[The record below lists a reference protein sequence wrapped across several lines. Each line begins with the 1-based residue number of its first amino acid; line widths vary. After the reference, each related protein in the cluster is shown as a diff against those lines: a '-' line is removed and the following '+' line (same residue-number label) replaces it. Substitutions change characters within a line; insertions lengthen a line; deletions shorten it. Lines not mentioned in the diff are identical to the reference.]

1 MDLSYLNLPDLS
13 SVLESNLEMDLNLS
27 LTNTANQGSFLKQEM
42 NEGSNAFSGIVE
54 SQNLRNSTHYMNN
67 VSQDLYDNSEILPVS
82 SPTSGSEMD
91 LYENQQQNGFETKKK
106 TQKNIQIEIKKEGY
120 SNLTDLSNQ
129 QVEPLPNKRRR
140 KGPII
145 IYKKKKKKKK
155 KKPAT
160 RKKQQPKVANNLNKG
175 KKIRMEENPQSSNNG
190 AFQTNQ
196 NGKQKE
202 QENEEQKKQNSEYL
216 KLMTRQQ
223 ITLSEEAIEK
233 RQELL
238 KIKSVKQVRK
248 MPEEEKRLR
257 RMEKNRVSARR
268 TRERK
273 KAYWTNLEQSLKL
286 LTKENESLRQENERF
301 RSALNDKDQ
310 QILQLHQL
318 LGEYQQGNTRSNSN
332 SNSNIN
338 INTNMNFHTN
348 SNFDSNTEKKK
359 KKTDQN
365 KLFDFFS
372 NLTSISVSEEFE
384 NDENNLSLL
393 DNIDQDNHL
402 ESSFLKNN
410 QDFSISNQNN
420 NNDINIHNGNF
431 DKNRKRRLMSD
442 PNLNPKKI
450 FGGSLL
456 IILLLFGIF
465 FNFQIW
471 PFSNSDSS
479 KNSNSMINIVPLS
492 VPAFSKMGNNK
503 QKHIELVSADDE
515 VNDRCDF
522 NDDGNNFSQE
532 STFSDEYSSCSN
544 QKKEKRKNKKQ
555 SAIKNPIPKKLIDAP
570 PYINHYC
577 TQILVEYNT
586 NCQEYVD
593 PIAWKEYCDQQ
604 ITRDAK
610 VNYLDYSE
618 SESESENDLDTENEE
633 THCSGNE
640 NVN

>member
-1 MDLSYLNLPDLS
+1 MDLSYLNLPDLN
-13 SVLESNLEMDLNLS
+13 SVLENNLEMDLNLQLS
-27 LTNTANQGSFLKQEM
+27 NTANQGSFLKQEM
-42 NEGSNAFSGIVE
+42 GEGSNTFSGIIE
-54 SQNLRNSTHYMNN
+54 SQNFRNSSQYENN
-67 VSQDLYDNSEILPVS
+67 VSPNLYDNSEILPVS

-91 LYENQQQNGFETKKK
+91 LYENQQQNRLETKKTK
-106 TQKNIQIEIKKEGY
+106 QNDEPIGIKKEGCD
-120 SNLTDLSNQ
+120 NLASISHQ
-129 QVEPLPNKRRR
+129 RGEPLPNKTRR
-140 KGPII
+140 K
-145 IYKKKKKKKK
+145 
-155 KKPAT
+155 AT
-160 RKKQQPKVANNLNKG
+160 NNLNKG
-175 KKIRMEENPQSSNNG
+175 KKTQKDENLQNNDNG
-190 AFQTNQ
+190 GFQANP

-202 QENEEQKKQNSEYL
+202 PENEEQLKQNSEYL

-273 KAYWTNLEQSLKL
+273 KAYWSNIEKRLEL

-301 RSALNDKDQ
+301 RNALNDKDQ

-318 LGEYQQGNTRSNSN
+318 LGEYQQGNSHSN

-348 SNFDSNTEKKK
+348 SNYDPNTEKKK
-359 KKTDQN
+359 DPN

-372 NLTSISVSEEFE
+372 NLTSISISEEFE
-384 NDENNLSLL
+384 NDESNLSLF
-393 DNIDQDNHL
+393 DNINHDNHL

-410 QDFSISNQNN
+410 QDFSILNQNN
-420 NNDINIHNGNF
+420 SNGTNIQNGNF
-431 DKNRKRRLMSD
+431 DSNRKRRLMSD

-465 FNFQIW
+465 LNFQIW
-471 PFSNSDSS
+471 PFSNPDSS

-492 VPAFSKMGNNK
+492 VPAFSKMDNNR
-503 QKHIELVSADDE
+503 QKRIELVSADDE

-522 NDDGNNFSQE
+522 NDDANDFNQE
-532 STFSDEYSSCSN
+532 PVFSDEYSSCSDQKNNKKKNKN
-544 QKKEKRKNKKQ
+544 QKQK
-555 SAIKNPIPKKLIDAP
+555 AIKNPIPKKLIDAP

-618 SESESENDLDTENEE
+618 SESENDLDTESEE
-633 THCSGNE
+633 MNRSENDCGNK
-640 NVN
+640 NDDFKI